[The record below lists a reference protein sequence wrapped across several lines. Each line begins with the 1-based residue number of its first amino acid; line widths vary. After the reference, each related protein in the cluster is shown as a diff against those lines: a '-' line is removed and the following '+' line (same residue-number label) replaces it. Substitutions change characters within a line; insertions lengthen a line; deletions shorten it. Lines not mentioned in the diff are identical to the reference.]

1 MLDNHLGSN
10 EESLLNRISQVR
22 NPSEPNEPTEV
33 EESLEVTPEEVEA
46 ESVEELATDEVE
58 LEAEELDESAP
69 QIEESEEFYVD
80 IDGREISF
88 SDIKEWEQGNLRQS
102 DYTRKTQEVADK
114 RKALEAQEQSLTSKT
129 AELDEKIAM
138 LDTYIAE
145 FDTSEIDGMSLDE
158 LRDLDPGQYLKVKE
172 DQEKR
177 KAALE
182 AAKNSRSTL
191 SSEEMQAKQN
201 VELSKL
207 IKNNPQ
213 WIKDGKETENYQND
227 MSMVM
232 SYLDKLGYDDAS
244 KQGILTNGHGQVF
257 LDAARFNASKKANAS
272 IAKKVR
278 KAPTVTKPSGA
289 SKSQASLAL
298 EKAREHHKKVGT
310 PESALALRK
319 AQRKF
324 KGE

>member
-1 MLDNHLGSN
+1 MLDNHIGSN
-10 EESLLNRISQVR
+10 EETLLNRISQVR
-22 NPSEPNEPTEV
+22 NPTEPSEPTEA
-33 EESLEVTPEEVEA
+33 EESLEVTPEEVVTEP
-46 ESVEELATDEVE
+46 VEEIMTEEVE
-58 LEAEELDESAP
+58 LETEELES
-69 QIEESEEFYVD
+69 QLSQNEEAEEFYVD

-102 DYTRKTQEVADK
+102 DYTRKTQEIADK
-114 RKALEAQEQSLTSKT
+114 RKSLEAQEQSFNSKT

-145 FDTSEIDGMSLDE
+145 FDTSEVDGMTLEE
-158 LRDLDPGQYLKVKE
+158 LRDIDPSQYLKVKE
-172 DQEKR
+172 EQEKR

-182 AAKNSRSTL
+182 AAKSSRSNMTN
-191 SSEEMQAKQN
+191 EEMQAKQN

-207 IKNNPQ
+207 IKNNPH
-213 WIKDGKETENYQND
+213 WVKDGKETKSYQDD
-227 MSMVM
+227 MDMVL
-232 SYLDKLGYDDAS
+232 SYIDKLGYDEQT
-244 KQGILTNGHGQVF
+244 KQGLLVNGYGQVF
-257 LDAARFNASKKANAS
+257 LDAARFNASKQANAS

-289 SKSQASLAL
+289 SKSQATTDL
-298 EKAREHHKKVGT
+298 EKARAYHKKVGT

-324 KGE
+324 KGG